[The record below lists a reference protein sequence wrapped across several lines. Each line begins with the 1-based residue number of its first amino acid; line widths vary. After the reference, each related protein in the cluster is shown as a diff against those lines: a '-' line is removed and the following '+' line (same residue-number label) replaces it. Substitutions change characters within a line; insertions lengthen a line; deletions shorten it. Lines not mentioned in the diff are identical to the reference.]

1 MLGEKPS
8 KRDGHPTPTS
18 TRVASV
24 IEDLVNVGD
33 FARAAEERLEA
44 GVRGYF
50 FGGAGDELT
59 LAENVAAWSGWRLRP
74 RALAGLSSW
83 STKAELFGGE
93 VSMPV
98 LVAPVA
104 YQGLVDPEGEA
115 AMARAAAAE
124 GAVMCLSTLATM
136 RPGPVAEAAPGG
148 RRWFQLYCFEDA
160 GVTRALVDEAVS
172 CDYEAIV
179 VTVDAPRGGNRER
192 DRRSGFE
199 IPAEV
204 GVPSV
209 EAALGSGRAV
219 TIEETFG
226 LMDPALS
233 WSDLGELAAGCAVP
247 VLVKGVVTAADAALA
262 VEHGAAGIVVSNHG
276 GRQLDRCVATAE
288 ALPEVVEAVS
298 GRAAVLV
305 DGGIRRGVDVAIAL
319 ALGADAVLVG
329 RPALWGLAAGGEA
342 GARRVL
348 EILRAELELTLALC
362 GCATPAE
369 LSRGHLRRAPAASV
383 YSA

>member
-1 MLGEKPS
+1 MSEAQLIN
-8 KRDGHPTPTS
+8 
-18 TRVASV
+18 VA
-24 IEDLVNVGD
+24 D
-33 FARAAEERLEA
+33 FERLAAEKLEA
-44 GVRGYF
+44 GVAGYF

-59 LAENVAAWSGWRLRP
+59 LGENVAAWGRWRLRP
-74 RALAGLSSW
+74 RVLAGLGEW
-83 STKAELFGGE
+83 RTGVEVLGGE

-104 YQGLVDPEGEA
+104 YQGLVDSGGEA
-115 AMARAAAAE
+115 AMARAAAAA
-124 GAVMCLSTLATM
+124 GTVMCLSTLATM

-148 RRWFQLYCFEDA
+148 RRWFQLYCFKDE
-160 GVTRALVDEAVS
+160 GVTRALVAEAVE
-172 CDYEAIV
+172 CGYEAIV

-192 DRRSGFE
+192 DLRTGFK
-199 IPAEV
+199 IPEAL

-233 WSDLGELAAGCAVP
+233 WSDLEDLVSNCSVP
-247 VLVKGVVTAADAALA
+247 VLVKGVQTGEDAALA
-262 VEHGAAGIVVSNHG
+262 IEHGAAGIVVSNHG
-276 GRQLDRCVATAE
+276 GRQLDRCLATAD
-288 ALPEVVEAVS
+288 ALPEAVDAVG
-298 GRAAVLV
+298 GRGAVLV

-329 RPALWGLAAGGEA
+329 RPTLWGLAVDGEA

-348 EILRAELELTLALC
+348 ELLRDELELALALC
-362 GCATPAE
+362 GCASPAE
-369 LSRGHLRRAPAASV
+369 LTRAHVQRAPAASV

>member
-1 MLGEKPS
+1 VN
-8 KRDGHPTPTS
+8 DDFVT
-18 TRVASV
+18 VA
-24 IEDLVNVGD
+24 D
-33 FARAAEERLEA
+33 FERAAAEKLEE
-44 GVRGYF
+44 GVAGYF

-59 LAENVAAWSGWRLRP
+59 LAENVAVWRGWRLRP
-74 RALAGLSSW
+74 RALAGLSEW
-83 STKAELFGGE
+83 DTRAEVLGAE
-93 VSMPV
+93 AAMPV

-115 AMARAAAAE
+115 AMARAAAAA
-124 GAVMCLSTLATM
+124 GTVMCLSTLATM

-148 RRWFQLYCFEDA
+148 RRWFQLYCFEDDA
-160 GVTRALVDEAVS
+160 VTKALVDEAVE
-172 CDYEAIV
+172 CGYEAIV

-192 DRRSGFE
+192 DRRTGFAIPEE
-199 IPAEV
+199 I

-219 TIEETFG
+219 TIDETFD
-226 LMDPALS
+226 LMEAALS
-233 WSDLGELAAGCAVP
+233 WPDFGELAAECSVP
-247 VLVKGVVTAADAALA
+247 VLVKGVVTAEDAALA

-288 ALPEVVEAVS
+288 ALPEVVDAVE

-342 GARRVL
+342 GVRRVL
-348 EILRAELELTLALC
+348 AMLRDELELTLALC

-369 LSRGHLRRAPAASV
+369 LGREYLRRAPGGSV